1 MGLTES
7 EYPELRAELDADPAG
22 RGSAGKFG
30 IEIEAMMNL
39 VATNNTDP
47 FRRVFRTRVESW
59 EIIGAT
65 TYGQYIGLT
74 ADQKQLYGAI
84 IACGHVDPSDATIRT
99 HFAQLFPT
107 GASRTQLEALR
118 WRGSSRAEALFG
130 DGVVVRYWDIDQA
143 RAL

>member
-1 MGLTES
+1 MELT
-7 EYPELRAELDADPAG
+7 DAQRLMLKDEVANDPASLG
-22 RGSAGKFG
+22 YSGKSSLEVEEL
-30 IEIEAMMNL
+30 INE
-39 VATNNTDP
+39 VASNAADTN
-47 FRRVFRTRVESW
+47 RRALRSRVESW

-99 HFAQLFPT
+99 HFAQLFPS
-107 GASRTQLEALR
+107 GASRTQLEALQ
-118 WRGSSRAEALFG
+118 WRGASRAEALFG